1 MHPESYYESAF
12 AYGDEAGLLRQEP
25 VRHATFLGLR
35 YWNSDDKR
43 TPPPLT
49 QSPSRF
55 SGEAM
60 LHGTS
65 NRLFFIPEISNTELT
80 TVSGFCPESLER
92 VSDARRK
99 KEP

>member
-1 MHPESYYESAF
+1 MAEGALFFIQSPILSPFSAD
-12 AYGDEAGLLRQEP
+12 GDVAGLP
-25 VRHATFLGLR
+25 CYSLGLR

-49 QSPSRF
+49 RSPSRF